1 MFGVKP
7 VALPYVDG
15 GQSDKGK
22 DYHSY
27 KPRQLTQD
35 DGEKDEAEKRHTDGD
50 GSKGQKPTSDTHELQ
65 RFLYAFVY
73 RIEIFH
79 RSIKLRWKPDTK
91 LMVRL
96 PPVDYLKKSGSA
108 SDIAIKAT
116 QPPMVSMMVF
126 FTSWSPF
133 CILKYTL
140 NAPTSTMTAAMA
152 FIRLDTGV

>member
-7 VALPYVDG
+7 IALPDVDG
-15 GQSDKGK
+15 SQSDKGK
-22 DYHSY
+22 DNHGDEAS
-27 KPRQLTQD
+27 QLTQD
-35 DGEKDEAEKRHTDGD
+35 NGEEDKAEEGHADGNCG
-50 GSKGQKPTSDTHELQ
+50 KGQEAASDTHELQ
-65 RFLYAFVY
+65 RFLYALVY

-79 RSIKLRWKPDTK
+79 RTLKFGRSQTHGQ
-91 LMVRL
+91 M
-96 PPVDYLKKSGSA
+96 VDYLKKSGSA
-108 SDIAIKAT
+108 SDMAMKAT

>member
-7 VALPYVDG
+7 IALPDVDG
-15 GQSDKGK
+15 SQSDKGK
-22 DYHSY
+22 DNHGDEA
-27 KPRQLTQD
+27 RQFTQD
-35 DGEKDEAEKRHTDGD
+35 DGKEKEAEEGHTDGN
-50 GSKGQKPTSDTHELQ
+50 GGKGQEAASDTHELQ
-65 RFLYAFVY
+65 RFLYALVY

-79 RSIKLRWKPDTK
+79 RTLKFGRSQTHGQ
-91 LMVRL
+91 MVRL

-108 SDIAIKAT
+108 SDMAMKAT